1 MTAVVTPRPGRSA
14 SRLGTMG
21 RYLHDI
27 GAHPLLTAA
36 DEARLGARV
45 QAGEQAR
52 RRLAGLARS
61 VEVVELERVVTDGD
75 EAVEAFVRANLRV
88 VVSIAKRY
96 ARNGDDLADLVQEGN
111 LGLIQAVKGFDFRK
125 GFRFS
130 TYATW
135 SIRQAVERGRDG
147 TRATIHI
154 PTGISYRSRLIA
166 AAHGTLLARLAR
178 PPTDDEMVSE
188 TGLTLE
194 QVRATQRIPKLAHVQ
209 GGEPPT
215 GASGPE
221 DLAADGTDVE
231 SEVMATLLRAEI
243 DGLLS
248 YLEPRE
254 QQVLSL
260 RFGLDR
266 GEPRTLDEVAELM
279 PLCSERI
286 RQIERRALAKLRH
299 PATGHPG
306 ATS

>member
-1 MTAVVTPRPGRSA
+1 MTAAISSRPARPA
-14 SRLGTMG
+14 SPLGTLS

-27 GAHPLLTAA
+27 GHHPLLTAA

-45 QAGEQAR
+45 QTGERAR
-52 RRLAGLARS
+52 RRLTRS
-61 VEVVELERVVTDGD
+61 AHSADAVELERLVADGD
-75 EAVEAFVRANLRV
+75 EAVDAFVRANLRL

-111 LGLIQAVKGFDFRK
+111 LGLIHAVKGFDFRK

-135 SIRQAVERGRDG
+135 SIRQAVERGRDD
-147 TRATIHI
+147 TMATIHI
-154 PTGISYRSRLIA
+154 PNGIGYRSRLVA

-178 PPTDDEMVSE
+178 PPTDDEVVRE
-188 TGLTLE
+188 TGLTLD
-194 QVRATQRIPKLAHVQ
+194 QVRATRDLPRMAHAQ
-209 GGEPPT
+209 EAETATRG
-215 GASGPE
+215 SGPE
-221 DLAADGTDVE
+221 GPVAGGTDVE
-231 SEVMATLLRAEI
+231 SEVMAALLRSEI

-254 QQVLSL
+254 QQVVSL

-266 GEPRTLDEVAELM
+266 GEPRTLDEVAEVM

-299 PATGHPG
+299 PATRWP
-306 ATS
+306 AASA